1 MFLKNMIH
9 YTWRSRYIATKRF
22 STGNNTMCKK
32 NYFELFNLPISFNIN
47 TIGLKQTYNTL
58 QFKYHP
64 DHTNGSMVESSY
76 INLGYSTLKDDIK
89 RLKYII
95 ELHGKSCDNV
105 QLPSSFL
112 IEYYEYTDIEMSQ
125 EQINE
130 LVKNITQ
137 KKQKLIQDV
146 LDSGLLQ
153 RPVHE
158 CNQKEAEWDTLI
170 TNYAK
175 ITFLH
180 NFIDRISSSSDQSC

>member
-1 MFLKNMIH
+1 MFLRNITRS
-9 YTWRSRYIATKRF
+9 TWSSRCISTKRF
-22 STGNNTMCKK
+22 YTGQDTLSNK
-32 NYFELFNLPISFNIN
+32 NYFELFNLPVSFNIN
-47 TIGLKQTYNTL
+47 TIVLKQTYNTL

-64 DHTNGSMVESSY
+64 DHTNGSMIQSSY

-89 RLKYII
+89 RLRYMI

-130 LVKNITQ
+130 LIKNINQ
-137 KKQKLIQDV
+137 KKEKLIQDV

-158 CNQKEAEWDTLI
+158 CKEKEAQWDALI
-170 TNYAK
+170 VNYAK